1 MSMSGWCSSS
11 SATSAT
17 AFTKSMAPVKSS
29 NSKVRSMCFFSNS
42 HSGIL
47 FMRSFS
53 SGAFIKSAITGQRV
67 TPENR
72 FAMPKRVSLN
82 AQDFA
87 QIFHRIEDFDRTC
100 ARLVRAAWPA
110 RKQIFDRR
118 DRGLQ
123 TSNKMKTAPAR
134 QILCRT
140 HVLGYYWPSHG
151 QKSCRAIAQPTGFP
165 AHIDPFNGGEF
176 TKGARQVA
184 TIFRRCSRYAMWID
198 NMPAALSQSI
208 TLGIFRIHVH
218 REFEFRFGYAFRE
231 VEILFERVL
240 LR

>member
-1 MSMSGWCSSS
+1 
-11 SATSAT
+11 
-17 AFTKSMAPVKSS
+17 MAPVKSS

-123 TSNKMKTAPAR
+123 TSNEMKTARAR

-140 HVLGYYWPSHG
+140 RVLGYYWPSHR
-151 QKSCRAIAQPTGFP
+151 QKSCRAIAQPAGFP
-165 AHIDPFNGGEF
+165 AYIHALNRGKLAER
-176 TKGARQVA
+176 AREITPV
-184 TIFRRCSRYAMWID
+184 FFWSSR
-198 NMPAALSQSI
+198 
-208 TLGIFRIHVH
+208 
-218 REFEFRFGYAFRE
+218 
-231 VEILFERVL
+231 
-240 LR
+240 